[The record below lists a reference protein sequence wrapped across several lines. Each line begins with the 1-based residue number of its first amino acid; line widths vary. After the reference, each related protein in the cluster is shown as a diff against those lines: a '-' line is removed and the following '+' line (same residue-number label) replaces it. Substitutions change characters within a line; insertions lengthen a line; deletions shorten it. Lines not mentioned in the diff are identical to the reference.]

1 MPYEVLG
8 GAELA
13 LLRDVFLSVNGQL
26 GEIDIQVL
34 LIAALADTRAK
45 ALLFGIGG
53 QTTATLAPKLDKS
66 GSGKISWLDFKS
78 YCELHVFK
86 EVDAGVGEE
95 EDSIAATA
103 TDLGAAFANRLQP
116 NASAQEDDRIGRWS
130 RQSRQLSEHAKI
142 AQVEAMYGRGN
153 HKLPGI
159 ASGPDATRES
169 LMGSSSHGE
178 KKATAL
184 RKLKRAGVRHIMHKN
199 ERNALQNFFKVSD
212 SILLGKRMMDE

>member
-45 ALLFGIGG
+45 ALLFGNGG

-95 EDSIAATA
+95 EGGLVFWGRF
-103 TDLGAAFANRLQP
+103 TD
-116 NASAQEDDRIGRWS
+116 
-130 RQSRQLSEHAKI
+130 
-142 AQVEAMYGRGN
+142 V
-153 HKLPGI
+153 
-159 ASGPDATRES
+159 
-169 LMGSSSHGE
+169 
-178 KKATAL
+178 
-184 RKLKRAGVRHIMHKN
+184 
-199 ERNALQNFFKVSD
+199 
-212 SILLGKRMMDE
+212 